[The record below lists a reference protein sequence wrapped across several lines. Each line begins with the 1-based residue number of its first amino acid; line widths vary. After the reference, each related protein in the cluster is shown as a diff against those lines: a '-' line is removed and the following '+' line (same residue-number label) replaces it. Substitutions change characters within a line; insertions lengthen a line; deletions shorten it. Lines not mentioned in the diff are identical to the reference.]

1 MSTGTRFE
9 PDTAVSITQ
18 VIARHVA
25 TARLADYRPGS
36 VNLAK
41 QLVLDSIANA
51 LAGSDTDAGRTIRR
65 YAMRY
70 LAGGAGG
77 AGGSGASVVG
87 SSASWSAKDAAF
99 INSQL
104 AALLDMDETYRNAG
118 HAGSPIVFAALAS
131 AEREPASG
139 EAVLTGVLAAYDITS
154 RIIDSITP
162 SLEKWSTGIFP
173 FCLGDAF
180 GPAISSAVVLGLT
193 EGQVADALALS
204 GGTARLPMAAKQ
216 ADRPRSPMKNVQGWH
231 AEHGVIAAAMAAE
244 GFAGIVDI

>member
-51 LAGSDTDAGRTIRR
+51 LAGSATDAGQIIRR

-70 LAGGAGG
+70 LAG
-77 AGGSGASVVG
+77 AGGSGAPGASVVG
-87 SSASWSAKDAAF
+87 SSASWSANDAAF
-99 INSQL
+99 VNSQL

-131 AEREPASG
+131 AEREHASG
-139 EAVLTGVLAAYDITS
+139 EAVLTGVLTAYDITS

-193 EGQVADALALS
+193 ESQVADARLA
-204 GGTARLPMAAKQ
+204 R
-216 ADRPRSPMKNVQGWH
+216 
-231 AEHGVIAAAMAAE
+231 
-244 GFAGIVDI
+244 